1 MGWDTG
7 QVKAA
12 GAGDAGGEPGGG
24 CLAVAIRVPVRLVA
38 FGVVLPLRLLWDMLA
53 GIWRGGRLGL
63 RWVLRRLV
71 APVLAFLWRCLVAW
85 PCKLLFLYVVVPF
98 VRFVVVPAGRAA
110 WVAARFLWRRVAAP
124 LLSALGG
131 ALAWAWEV
139 LVVPAARVVWAVVA
153 FLGRYLLLVPLRA
166 LWHWVVVPVAR
177 EVWAALGFAW
187 RGTAYVSR
195 ALGRALGWL
204 FRYGVALPVA
214 WVWRW
219 TGAPAARVLRRAG
232 RWYRRAVWRPVGDAL
247 ADARRSVRR
256 ALNLPARSE
265 HRVEKAGPRRRQ
277 R

>member
-7 QVKAA
+7 RAEAA
-12 GAGDAGGEPGGG
+12 GGTGGEPGG
-24 CLAVAIRVPVRLVA
+24 CLAVAIRLPVRLVA
-38 FGVVLPLRLLWDMLA
+38 FGVVLPLRLLWDA
-53 GIWRGGRLGL
+53 VAAVWRAGRLGL
-63 RWVLRRLV
+63 RWAVRRLV
-71 APVLAFLWRCLVAW
+71 APVLAFLWRYLVAW
-85 PCKLLFLYVVVPF
+85 PLTRLFLYVVVPF
-98 VRFVVVPAGRAA
+98 VRVVVVPAGRAA
-110 WVAARFLWRRVAAP
+110 WAAARFLWRRVAVP

-153 FLGRYLLLVPLRA
+153 FLGRYLLLVPLSA
-166 LWHWVVVPVAR
+166 LWRWVVLPVAR

-187 RGTAYVSR
+187 RGTAFVSR
-195 ALGRALGWL
+195 ALGRLLGLL

-219 TGAPAARVLRRAG
+219 SGAPAARALRRAG
-232 RWYRRAVWRPVGDAL
+232 RWYRRVVWRPVGDAL

-256 ALNLPARSE
+256 ALNLPPRPG
-265 HRVEKAGPRRRQ
+265 RRLEKAEPRRGR

>member
-7 QVKAA
+7 QGKP
-12 GAGDAGGEPGGG
+12 AGDAGGEPGG
-24 CLAVAIRVPVRLVA
+24 CLAVAIRLPVRLVA
-38 FGVVLPLRLLWDMLA
+38 FGVVLPLRLLWDLA
-53 GIWRGGRLGL
+53 AGVWRAGRQGL
-63 RWVLRRLV
+63 RWVVRRLV
-71 APVLAFLWRCLVAW
+71 APVLAFFWRYAVAW
-85 PCKLLFLYVVVPF
+85 PLKQLFLYVLVPF
-98 VRFVVVPAGRAA
+98 VRLVVLPAGRGA
-110 WVAARFLWRRVAAP
+110 WVVARFLWRRVAVP

-139 LVVPAARVVWAVVA
+139 LVVPAARAVWAVAA

-166 LWHWVVVPVAR
+166 LWRWVVLPVAR

-195 ALGRALGWL
+195 ALGRVLGWL
-204 FRYGVALPVA
+204 FRYGVALPVGWA
-214 WVWRW
+214 WRW
-219 TGAPAARVLRRAG
+219 SGAPVARVLRRAG

-256 ALNLPARSE
+256 ALNLPPRPGR
-265 HRVEKAGPRRRQ
+265 RVEKAVPRRGR